1 VFLGTRAVY
10 VTIAKTFGRS
20 LTLTTPS
27 STDDEVEANLG
38 LQRRAGGV
46 QGD

>member
-38 LQRRAGGV
+38 FQGGTRSM